1 MFTSA
6 IKKYHEFNIKR
17 KKFMNAVN
25 FHAARYYISSEN
37 NNPAGNSDDNDRA
50 RKPRKV
56 EWKSP
61 FKMI

>member
-1 MFTSA
+1 
-6 IKKYHEFNIKR
+6 
-17 KKFMNAVN
+17 MNAVN

-37 NNPAGNSDDNDRA
+37 NNPAGNSDDNDCA

-61 FKMI
+61 FEMI